1 MRRTAVMLVWSV
13 VLAGAVVVSVA
24 AAVGQLPV
32 AEYPPPVKARA
43 GGALAACPNPA
54 GLERFS
60 STTAKTAVR
69 IAGAYERVSVAN
81 DLRNSDPAWWPQVRD
96 AWRSG
101 KPPKEALKR
110 VVYGA
115 GEPLARNGYSVI
127 VRFSCGG
134 ALVAKSL
141 IVGIGPRQTHPPY
154 CSACISRL
162 FFVDRRGRAL
172 IYFLY

>member
-1 MRRTAVMLVWSV
+1 MRRTVVMLAWSV
-13 VLAGAVVVSVA
+13 VLAGAVGVAAA
-24 AAVGQLPV
+24 AAVGQFPV
-32 AEYPPPVKARA
+32 SVYPTPVKARA

-54 GLERFS
+54 GLERFD
-60 STTAKTAVR
+60 STTTKAAVR
-69 IAGAYERVSVAN
+69 IAGSYERISLAN
-81 DLRNSDPAWWPQVRD
+81 DLRNSDRAWWPQVRD

-101 KPPKEALKR
+101 KPSKEALNR
-110 VVYGA
+110 VVYGS

-127 VRFSCGG
+127 VRFSCGN

-154 CSACISRL
+154 CDACISTL

-172 IYFLY
+172 IYYLY